1 MVLGGGSSATFQ
13 QDGGIHNCAH
23 QLSIEGDLR
32 HFSARGASYVLNGG
46 KFSTPTVSVNAYGS
60 FSQSNGTTSVSGDFS
75 FGGNFSAFYRWSSS
89 LAGGTL
95 ASSNFQS
102 AGIGADFWQWGG
114 SLLVTNSFIFSGGVP
129 SPNQGM
135 GLPTYTFSGGTISAS
150 NIVIGAQ
157 FILQSSP
164 VTGRIT
170 NPGSFKLAGTLR
182 LGDASEQLGRF
193 ILANDSVID
202 LGPGSARLAFAG
214 SAAETW
220 STNAHLWVTNWSG
233 SLSGGGS
240 DQLSFGSSA
249 SGLTSAQLRQLVFTN
264 PAGFAAGNYP
274 AQLLSTGEVV
284 PGPRASLAAAHTR
297 TNFVLSWPAGWTLQ
311 SSTNVVGP
319 YLDISGA
326 TSPYTNQ
333 FTADPQ
339 RFFRLRR

>member
-1 MVLGGGSSATFQ
+1 
-13 QDGGIHNCAH
+13 
-23 QLSIEGDLR
+23 
-32 HFSARGASYVLNGG
+32 
-46 KFSTPTVSVNAYGS
+46 
-60 FSQSNGTTSVSGDFS
+60 
-75 FGGNFSAFYRWSSS
+75 
-89 LAGGTL
+89 
-95 ASSNFQS
+95 
-102 AGIGADFWQWGG
+102 
-114 SLLVTNSFIFSGGVP
+114 
-129 SPNQGM
+129 
-135 GLPTYTFSGGTISAS
+135 
-150 NIVIGAQ
+150 
-157 FILQSSP
+157 

-233 SLSGGGS
+233 SMNGGGS
-240 DQLSFGSSA
+240 DQLRFGSSA
-249 SGLTSAQLRQLVFTN
+249 SGLTATQLRQLVFAN

-274 AQLLSTGEVV
+274 AQLLSSGEVV
-284 PGPRASLAAAHTR
+284 PGPRASLAAAHSR
-297 TNFVLSWPAGWTLQ
+297 TNLVLSWPAGWTLQ

-319 YLDISGA
+319 YSDISGA